1 MKSLYRIGSIM
12 AVAVMLLVAT
22 SCKESNNGSKASEI
36 VSLKEAFDG
45 KFLIGAAL
53 NTPQSLGEDTSSLEV
68 VNKHFNSIVA
78 ENCMKGEILQPEQGV
93 YDFTIADQF
102 VEYGEANNM
111 FIIGHTL
118 VWHSQAPPW
127 IFIDKEGNDVSRD
140 TLIARMKDHIF
151 TVVGRYK
158 GRVHGWDVVNEAVT
172 DDAGLRESKWFNII
186 GADFIKLAFQFA
198 HEADSEA
205 ELYYNDYN
213 LYKPHKR
220 NETIKMVQSLLDE
233 GCRVDGI
240 GMQAHYS
247 ISMDIYNEVE
257 ESILAFS
264 EVGVDV
270 MITELDIS
278 VLPFPTE
285 KITAEV
291 SQNYEIST
299 ELNPYP
305 EVLPDSVQSQL
316 SDYYTGLFKIYTK
329 HADKI
334 SRVTFW
340 GVNDAQTWRNYW
352 PIYGRTDYPLFFDR
366 ENNPKPVFYEV
377 TEMLTSA
384 E

>member
-68 VNKHFNSIVA
+68 VKKHFNSIVA

-198 HEADSEA
+198 HEADPEA

-264 EVGVDV
+264 ESGLLSTIL
-270 MITELDIS
+270 MPPFS
-278 VLPFPTE
+278 V
-285 KITAEV
+285 V
-291 SQNYEIST
+291 SS
-299 ELNPYP
+299 
-305 EVLPDSVQSQL
+305 
-316 SDYYTGLFKIYTK
+316 
-329 HADKI
+329 
-334 SRVTFW
+334 
-340 GVNDAQTWRNYW
+340 
-352 PIYGRTDYPLFFDR
+352 
-366 ENNPKPVFYEV
+366 V
-377 TEMLTSA
+377 TEPFKVCREPSSRSGKKLMPFTT
-384 E
+384 